1 VFVFNWFKFFKSRI
15 CAVTVTPALGLDFQE
30 ELSRLQYISK
40 RVKLSYILI
49 RYERGFRMNKK
60 AVSWVVIGI
69 IIIAVVVVGVVAYW
83 ALTSTGGG
91 EAGPTPTPTPD
102 VAGATSI
109 GFKVNATING
119 NSEEYAF
126 TAKNLGTSDIQ
137 LLVDEI
143 DAQGNLFV
151 YLYNQ
156 TAQTLWIQYGGA
168 WTDSSADFATYWNGD
183 QSAIIGY
190 TAFTDYKNQIATN
203 WSGSGDYSY
212 TSGGNSYTIFDIILN
227 PAPADSLFQHG

>member
-1 VFVFNWFKFFKSRI
+1 
-15 CAVTVTPALGLDFQE
+15 
-30 ELSRLQYISK
+30 
-40 RVKLSYILI
+40 
-49 RYERGFRMNKK
+49 MNKK

-69 IIIAVVVVGVVAYW
+69 IIVAVIVVGVVAYW
-83 ALTSTGGG
+83 ALTNTGGG
-91 EAGPTPTPTPD
+91 EEGPTPTPTATSP
-102 VAGATSI
+102 VEGATSI
-109 GFKVNATING
+109 GFKVNATIEG

-156 TAQTLWIQYGGA
+156 TAQTLWIQYEGA
-168 WTDSSADFATYWNGD
+168 WTDSSTSFATYWNGD
-183 QSAIIGY
+183 QSAIIGD
-190 TAFTDYKNQIATN
+190 TALNSYVTELAN

-212 TSGGNSYTIFDIILN
+212 TSNGNSYKIFDIIVN
-227 PAPADSLFQHG
+227 PPAADIDPLFVHG